1 MSEQQH
7 KVIDTAIIGGGV
19 TGLYCAWRLTQD
31 PGYVEGSVE
40 VFEHSDRTGGRL
52 WSVTLEEEQAIPA
65 ELGGMF
71 FSDAQDLVYRLCN
84 QVLGL
89 ELQAVT
95 PANDLAWLRGQRF
108 LIKDFTEPDVLPY
121 RLAED
126 ERGLSPHEIMML
138 AVRRIVPE
146 IDQYW
151 PLNPHSTIE
160 ETVAFLRSSTFQD
173 RPLHDWGFWNL
184 LARVISNEARLCL
197 ADIEGTYA
205 MFSNWN
211 GHEAVFSVL
220 SDLTGRWYRL
230 PAGYQQLPDALRKQS
245 EAAGVTVRYQCSLQ
259 SVGAPGDDGLR
270 TLHFTD
276 GSPPIRARRVI
287 LAMPTGA
294 LTRLDLQA
302 SEAFKTALDASE
314 GVPACKIFLTFD
326 KPWWEQAAK
335 GPGRI
340 ELGHFSASHTD
351 LPMRQCYYL
360 GTDPVTGRALLLGS
374 FGDNIAVSFWPAL
387 LDHDEEDPLTVHPIP
402 DLMRDELI
410 RQLSEMHDCEVPT
423 PREGIFV
430 DWSEP
435 PYWAGWHGWVAGIE
449 SWKIAA
455 RLRDSADD
463 PGLHVCGEAYSAWQG
478 WVEGAL
484 TSAEMMLTDT
494 FGLEPLEWLKD
505 SHCLAPYRA

>member
-1 MSEQQH
+1 MSERQH
-7 KVIDTAIIGGGV
+7 QVIDTAIIGGGV
-19 TGLYCAWRLTQD
+19 AGLYCAWRLTQASD
-31 PGYVEGSVE
+31 YIEGSVE

-52 WSVTLEEEQAIPA
+52 WSVALEKEQAIPA

-95 PANDLAWLRGQRF
+95 PANDLAWLRGKRF
-108 LIKDFTEPDVLPY
+108 LMQDFAKPDVLPY

-126 ERGLSPHEIMML
+126 EQGLTQHEIVML
-138 AVRRIVPE
+138 ALRRIVPE

-151 PLNPHSTIE
+151 PLNAQSSMEQTI
-160 ETVAFLRSSTFQD
+160 AYLRSATFD
-173 RPLHDWGFWNL
+173 GRPLHDWGFWNL

-197 ADIEGTYA
+197 ADVEGSYA

-211 GHEAVFSVL
+211 GLEAVFSIL

-230 PAGYQQLPDALRKQS
+230 PDGYQKLPDALRRQS
-245 EAAGVTVRYQCSLQ
+245 EAAGVTIRQQCSLQ
-259 SVGAPGDDGLR
+259 SVGEPDQDGLR
-270 TLHFTD
+270 TLQFAD
-276 GSPPIRARRVI
+276 GSRSVRARRVI

-294 LTRLDLQA
+294 LNRLDLQA
-302 SEAFKTALDASE
+302 STAFKAALDASE

-326 KPWWEQAAK
+326 RPWWEDMPQ

-360 GTDPVTGRALLLGS
+360 GTDPGSGRALLLGS
-374 FGDNIAVSFWPAL
+374 FGDNRAVSFWPAL
-387 LDHDEEDPLTVHPIP
+387 LNHDEPDPLVVHPLP
-402 DLMRDELI
+402 GFMRDELV
-410 RQLSEMHDCEVPT
+410 RQLSEMHDFEVPK
-423 PREGIFV
+423 PLDGIFV

-435 PYWAGWHGWVAGIE
+435 PFWAGWHGWVAGIE

-455 RLRDSADD
+455 RLRDSAED

-484 TSAEMMLTDT
+484 TSAEMLLTDT
-494 FGLEPLEWLKD
+494 LGLQPLEWLQD
-505 SHCLAPYRA
+505 SQCLAPYRA